1 MNDQAMPA
9 PQCAADAAEQLHTLQ
24 RELEQARTFAR
35 QYGTAADRAEHLY
48 RRESAKAGV
57 QIDAPN
63 ERTYKDLIHEW
74 ELPGPARADA
84 AEVAGAMGLGDGQV
98 VETVGELRWLRDRA
112 TRLADQWSATAYD
125 RRNRVSAWMTVA
137 SMAKTE
143 AELGGEAPER
153 GPRAVAS

>member
-1 MNDQAMPA
+1 MNDQPMPA
-9 PQCAADAAEQLHTLQ
+9 PQCAADAAEQLHALQ

-48 RRESAKAGV
+48 RRESAKAWMRIEGKNKEER
-57 QIDAPN
+57 DAAV
-63 ERTYKDLIHEW
+63 HEARLLD
-74 ELPGPARADA
+74 LPGDGPEESGRLS
-84 AEVAGAMGLGDGQV
+84 EAMGLDGAPC
-98 VETVGELRWLRDRA
+98 ETVGELRWLRDRA

-143 AELGGEAPER
+143 AELGGEA
-153 GPRAVAS
+153 